1 MGWLS
6 LVMGIPRATWVLIR
20 VKQWNGILQIIV
32 LTYLTTPAH
41 FRAANYP
48 DLWKHF
54 WRSAC
59 LSHAFLLL
67 CIFCTLY
74 SGKFYALGVKLQ
86 TCFAWQNFSSLSS
99 QSNHRIEA
107 QVCSRFGWEAINR
120 RLPVTWPTAAKPFWV
135 ATNDAPSH
143 LVGRHTLCLPKWRWS
158 CSRRDG
164 DS

>member
-1 MGWLS
+1 
-6 LVMGIPRATWVLIR
+6 MGIPREPWVLIR

-32 LTYLTTPAH
+32 FTYSTTLAL

-48 DLWKHF
+48 DLGKHF
-54 WRSAC
+54 WRSAS

-74 SGKFYALGVKLQ
+74 SGKFYTLGMKLQ
-86 TCFAWQNFSSLSS
+86 TCFAWQNFSSSS
-99 QSNHRIEA
+99 LPLNNCIEA
-107 QVCSRFGWEAINR
+107 QVCSWFGGEAINR
-120 RLPVTWPTAAKPFWV
+120 RLPVTWLTVGNPFWV

-158 CSRRDG
+158 CSRKDG
-164 DS
+164 DSKK